1 MPISR
6 FVRAARAYLKLAEP
20 ARRAA
25 NLAAAAIVLGGAA
38 ACASPAMAQAPAAAT
53 TVTDL
58 AGRTIRIP
66 AADPKRIL
74 LGESRTLE
82 AVALLEGQHPL
93 ARIVGWQ
100 GDLPTMDPQRF
111 NAYAQRFPAIREI
124 PLIGRASEDS
134 ISDEKALALKPDVAI
149 FSIAGHGPSRYNALV
164 KQLEA
169 TGTTVVFIDF
179 RLHPMQD
186 TLPSI
191 RLLGQ
196 VLHREQAASDY
207 LAFYQQHLARV
218 QQVVG
223 AIPEAQRPKVF
234 IDMLA
239 GVWDAGCC
247 HTAGKG
253 NFGEFISAAGGR
265 NIAADLLPGVLGDL
279 SMEQI
284 IASRPDVYIATGSRT
299 KPGLASLRVGAQTGE
314 QDARASLAQLVARPG
329 FDTIKAIHEG
339 RVHGIAHDYYDSPY
353 NIIAIEAFAKW
364 FYPDRFKA
372 LDVKATQA
380 ELYRRFLAVPVTG
393 TEWVDTPL
401 PAAGQQAAR

>member
-1 MPISR
+1 ML
-6 FVRAARAYLKLAEP
+6 V
-20 ARRAA
+20 
-25 NLAAAAIVLGGAA
+25 
-38 ACASPAMAQAPAAAT
+38 
-53 TVTDL
+53 
-58 AGRTIRIP
+58 
-66 AADPKRIL
+66 
-74 LGESRTLE
+74 
-82 AVALLEGQHPL
+82 
-93 ARIVGWQ
+93 
-100 GDLPTMDPQRF
+100 
-111 NAYAQRFPAIREI
+111 
-124 PLIGRASEDS
+124 
-134 ISDEKALALKPDVAI
+134 DV
-149 FSIAGHGPSRYNALV
+149 
-164 KQLEA
+164 
-169 TGTTVVFIDF
+169 D
-179 RLHPMQD
+179 
-186 TLPSI
+186 
-191 RLLGQ
+191 Q

-339 RVHGIAHDYYDSPY
+339 RVHGI
-353 NIIAIEAFAKW
+353 
-364 FYPDRFKA
+364 
-372 LDVKATQA
+372 
-380 ELYRRFLAVPVTG
+380 
-393 TEWVDTPL
+393 
-401 PAAGQQAAR
+401 

>member
-1 MPISR
+1 MRGGDAARDGQPQPGTFRRRPTFAAARPEVRLEHALEQRRVRQARPAIPNHDAQ
-6 FVRAARAYLKLAEP
+6 RAA
-20 ARRAA
+20 
-25 NLAAAAIVLGGAA
+25 VL
-38 ACASPAMAQAPAAAT
+38 
-53 TVTDL
+53 V
-58 AGRTIRIP
+58 
-66 AADPKRIL
+66 
-74 LGESRTLE
+74 
-82 AVALLEGQHPL
+82 
-93 ARIVGWQ
+93 
-100 GDLPTMDPQRF
+100 
-111 NAYAQRFPAIREI
+111 
-124 PLIGRASEDS
+124 
-134 ISDEKALALKPDVAI
+134 DV
-149 FSIAGHGPSRYNALV
+149 
-164 KQLEA
+164 
-169 TGTTVVFIDF
+169 D
-179 RLHPMQD
+179 
-186 TLPSI
+186 
-191 RLLGQ
+191 Q

-299 KPGLASLRVGAQTGE
+299 KPGLASLRVGEQTGE

-364 FYPDRFKA
+364 FYPDHFKA